1 MHEGLKAL
9 LSLAPSAPHWAIDWA
24 EAERSACAPWFARM
38 KEVPQEKKWHGEG
51 DVWTHTKLVCQALA
65 QMEEYRALERGTQE
79 TVFLAVLLHDV
90 GKIVTTRTEDGEIR
104 APKHGEIGSRMVRT
118 MLWTEMGL
126 CGSAEAQQLRETVCR
141 LIRWHMAPLH
151 MLEGDGERR
160 LRRIAA
166 ESELLGGFS
175 IRLLCLLAEA
185 DNRGRICDDLAE
197 QLDKI
202 ELCREL
208 AREHGC
214 MDGPSAFACGHTQRA
229 YFDGRNVLPDQ
240 PLYDDTWGEVIL
252 LCALPGTGKDTWIAA
267 NCPQLPMVSL
277 DDMRDEMG
285 VLPTDNQGAVA
296 QACKESARRR
306 LRAKEP
312 FVFNATNLTPLTR
325 EPLVRL
331 FEQYGARVRIVYLET
346 EWQEEMRRNAARRK
360 AVPEG
365 VIHAMLEKLAVP
377 ERAEARTVEW
387 ICV

>member
-1 MHEGLKAL
+1 
-9 LSLAPSAPHWAIDWA
+9 
-24 EAERSACAPWFARM
+24 
-38 KEVPQEKKWHGEG
+38 
-51 DVWTHTKLVCQALA
+51 
-65 QMEEYRALERGTQE
+65 
-79 TVFLAVLLHDV
+79 
-90 GKIVTTRTEDGEIR
+90 
-104 APKHGEIGSRMVRT
+104 
-118 MLWTEMGL
+118 
-126 CGSAEAQQLRETVCR
+126 
-141 LIRWHMAPLH
+141 
-151 MLEGDGERR
+151 
-160 LRRIAA
+160 
-166 ESELLGGFS
+166 
-175 IRLLCLLAEA
+175 
-185 DNRGRICDDLAE
+185 
-197 QLDKI
+197 
-202 ELCREL
+202 
-208 AREHGC
+208 